1 MNFVDCESFLQSNSP
16 DILPVC
22 ETNLDDSIDSA
33 NFFVRGYLPSTR
45 KDSTTHMHGLTVYVK
60 ERHPFAQDFS
70 LENMF
75 LTGLT
80 SLSFLL
86 LFLLTITLFVF
97 MHGFSTNDFLSIG
110 TF

>member
-33 NFFVRGYLPSTR
+33 NFFVRGYLPSIR

-97 MHGFSTNDFLSIG
+97 MHGFSANDFLSIG
-110 TF
+110 KF